1 MRRRHYRGPVATGSL
16 AEFQAQR
23 GRMFG
28 LAYRLLGSAEEAE
41 DVVQDA
47 FLRWSAADHAGI
59 TAVPAWLA
67 RVVTNLCLNR
77 LTSARGRRERYV
89 GPWLPEPVATAEGI
103 LGPLDTAEQRDS
115 VSLAM
120 LTLLERL
127 TPVERA
133 AFVLR
138 ESFGHTHRE
147 IAAIL
152 DVSEANG
159 RQHYRRAVQRLGDS
173 RARFAPDM
181 GQWRR
186 LVERFLQAAGEG
198 DLHGL
203 EKMLAE
209 DVVTWSDGGGKAT
222 SGRHPVVGRKAVA
235 RLLSLGLAKYGKD
248 VRVAM
253 AEVNG
258 APAVVGHRG
267 GRLMGVLVVEVAD
280 GRVSALRAV
289 LNPEKL
295 RFLEGQL
302 PELSHPEVGLGS

>member
-1 MRRRHYRGPVATGSL
+1 MATGSVD
-16 AEFQAQR
+16 EFQAQR

-47 FLRWSAADHAGI
+47 YLRWSAADHAAI
-59 TAVPAWLA
+59 IAVPAWLA

-77 LTSARGRRERYV
+77 LTSARARRERYA
-89 GPWLPEPVATAEGI
+89 GPWLPEPVATADGA
-103 LGPLDTAEQRDS
+103 LGPLDTAEQRES

-138 ESFGHTHRE
+138 ESFGYSHRE

-159 RQHYRRAVQRLGDS
+159 RQHYRRAVLRLGDS
-173 RARFAPDM
+173 GARFAPDM

-186 LVERFLQAAGEG
+186 LVERFLRAAGEG
-198 DLHGL
+198 DLGAL
-203 EKMLAE
+203 EQMLAE
-209 DVVTWSDGGGKAT
+209 DVVTWSDGGGKARA
-222 SGRHPVVGRKAVA
+222 GRRPVVGRANVA
-235 RLLSLGLAKYGKD
+235 RLLALGLAKYGTD

-258 APAVVGHRG
+258 APAVIGHRG
-267 GRLMGVLVVEVAD
+267 GRLMGVLVVDVAD

-295 RFLEGQL
+295 RYLEEQL
-302 PELSHPEVGLGS
+302 PELSHPAVGPGS